1 MKITKGAQSLK
12 EILPLLNRA
21 FHTDFPAL
29 LPKLYSDDTYLDD
42 HYLSRDENGQL
53 LGVLAA
59 IPSRFIIGNT
69 ELLARGIGMVGVKR
83 SARRQGVMN
92 AMLLRAVADARA
104 DNTDY
109 LYLSGN
115 RKRYERYGFVPCN
128 YLVSFTVIKENIKH
142 TVCNIDL
149 HFEKYNKKR
158 HIDDI
163 TRIYDKRYARYE
175 RYDMHKTLMS
185 WKNKRILVAKLNDT
199 VVGYCVIKNF
209 TVNELALDGISAS
222 DFIVNLFNKYY
233 KLPFLYVD
241 TYDVE
246 YVKSLARLAQNVKS
260 LDDCSICVLN
270 YWNVIETLLKAYPT
284 GHNYEFVLEIENN
297 GKKLIKEN
305 NGATAVIDTD
315 RTPDRYL
322 RADEATMALFSPPIS
337 YSYGL
342 PFTLKLSVTHN
353 DNV

>member
-1 MKITKGAQSLK
+1 MNISKGAQSLK
-12 EILPLLNRA
+12 EIIPLLNRA
-21 FHTDFPAL
+21 FSTDFPTL
-29 LPKLYSDDTYLDD
+29 LPKIYSDNTYLGD
-42 HYLSRDENGQL
+42 HYLAHDDKGRL
-53 LGVLAA
+53 LGVTAA
-59 IPSRFIIGNT
+59 IPSRFIIGDNG
-69 ELLARGIGMVGVKR
+69 LVSRGIGMVGVKR
-83 SARRQGVMN
+83 SARGQGVMN
-92 AMLLRAVADARA
+92 AMLTRAVQDAHS
-104 DNTDY
+104 DNVDF

-149 HFEKYNKKR
+149 KFEKYDKKL
-158 HIDDI
+158 HINDI

-175 RYDMHKTLMS
+175 RRDMDKTLIS
-185 WKNKRILVAKLNDT
+185 WKNKRILVAKLNDA
-199 VVGYCVIKNF
+199 VVGYCIVKNF
-209 TVNELALDGISAS
+209 TVNEFALDGISVS
-222 DFIVNLFNKYY
+222 DFFVNLFNKHC
-233 KLPFLYVD
+233 KLPFLYVH

-260 LDDCSICVLN
+260 VDDCSICILN
-270 YWNVIETLLKAYPT
+270 YWNVIQKLLTAYPT

-305 NGATAVIDTD
+305 NGATVVVDTD
-315 RTPDRYL
+315 RAPDRYL
-322 RADEATMALFSPPIS
+322 LADEATMALFSPPIS
-337 YSYGL
+337 YSYAL